1 MNPLMRCLMSM
12 RLIFRMVILS
22 ITVFA
27 LIDATTVALGADWPQ
42 WRGPNRKDITPE
54 SSGWPDSWPPKRIWS
69 KNVGRG
75 CTSPIIVDGRL
86 YVMGWQGE
94 GNLRENPIGTDTV
107 YCFNALTG
115 EELWKQT
122 YSCRYQSRVR
132 TGDEG
137 AYGGPSSTPAFDP
150 QTGYLYTLS
159 IDGDL
164 RCWNTKQKGQ
174 LVWPKNF
181 YDEYNIPQRPPPSS
195 PSPHAGRE
203 GVGGQRDYGFTSSP
217 LIQGDLVIVEVGD
230 NEGTVMAFNKRTGQ
244 RQWRSTCNEPAGH
257 TSGPV
262 SLTVQGIS
270 CLANL
275 TLRKL
280 VVMRTD
286 KGHEGQTM
294 AEYDWQT
301 DYANNIATPAVF
313 DNQIVLTSS
322 QNVSSTCLVEVSL
335 NGVREKWRTREH
347 SQVSSPVIY
356 KGCIY
361 LADGSFKCLDFET
374 GQLKWKGGNFDHGSC
389 LITAGDDKVIAF
401 GRGKLVLIEAFP
413 ADNQY
418 HELSS
423 VKEIVPDVCYP
434 HVVLSDGIICCKDK
448 AGNMVCFSLR

>member
-1 MNPLMRCLMSM
+1 MIDYFYFKKMSM
-12 RLIFRMVILS
+12 RLTFRMVILG
-22 ITVFA
+22 IIVFTG
-27 LIDATTVALGADWPQ
+27 ICVSKVALGADWPQ
-42 WRGPNRKDITPE
+42 WLGLNRNGLTPE
-54 SSGWPDSWPPKRIWS
+54 SSGWPDRWPPKRLWS

-86 YVMGWQGE
+86 YVMGWQGD
-94 GNLRENPIGTDTV
+94 GNPGENPIGTDTL

-115 EELWKQT
+115 EEFWKQT
-122 YSCRYQSRVR
+122 YPCRYQGRLR

-137 AYGGPSSTPAFDP
+137 QYGGPSSTPTFDP
-150 QTGYLYTLS
+150 QTGYLYTFS

-164 RCWNTKQKGQ
+164 RCWDTKQEGQ
-174 LVWPKNF
+174 LVWSKNF
-181 YDEYNIPQRPPPSS
+181 YDEYNVPRRPD
-195 PSPHAGRE
+195 
-203 GVGGQRDYGFTSSP
+203 VGKGQRDYGFTSSP
-217 LIQGDLVIVEVGD
+217 LIQNNLVIVEVGSD
-230 NEGTVMAFNKRTGQ
+230 EGTVMAFNKMTGQ
-244 RQWRSTCNEPAGH
+244 RQWRSSCVEPAGH

-286 KGHEGQTM
+286 KDHEGQTI
-294 AEYDWQT
+294 AEYGWQT

-313 DNQIVLTSS
+313 DNQILLTSS
-322 QNVSSTCLVEVSL
+322 HNVSSTCLVEISL
-335 NGVREKWRTREH
+335 DGAHEKWRTREH

-356 KGCIY
+356 KNYVYI
-361 LADGSFKCLDFET
+361 ADGPFKCLDLET
-374 GQLKWKGGNFDHGSC
+374 GQLKWKGGSFDHGAC

-401 GRGKLVLIEAFP
+401 GRGKLSLIEAFP
-413 ADNQY
+413 SDNQY

-434 HVVLSDGIICCKDK
+434 HVVLSNGIICCKDK